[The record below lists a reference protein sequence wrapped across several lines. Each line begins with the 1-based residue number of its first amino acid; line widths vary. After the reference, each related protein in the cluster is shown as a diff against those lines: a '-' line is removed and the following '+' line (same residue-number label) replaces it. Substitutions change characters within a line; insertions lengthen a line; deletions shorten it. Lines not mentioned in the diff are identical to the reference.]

1 MDAFWRSL
9 LFLAM
14 FILGIGFQNWL
25 RPSPRINFI
34 LTSLIILILPP
45 FWSFGLTAGIWL
57 GCAFFTYNPELKRDY
72 ERENKLIWFRVFLS
86 SLLTLA
92 GFLMAL
98 LFLWKLKVA
107 SNLEIG
113 HRETMAWLFLIVIEL
128 CLYRVIARSYPSL
141 YRIQLGYGMAIFNF
155 LMLLFWIRPLGIY
168 LMLLIFGSLL
178 IINPILLIW
187 LDPPLPLHRG
197 VFPGRR

>member
-1 MDAFWRSL
+1 
-9 LFLAM
+9 
-14 FILGIGFQNWL
+14 
-25 RPSPRINFI
+25 
-34 LTSLIILILPP
+34 
-45 FWSFGLTAGIWL
+45 
-57 GCAFFTYNPELKRDY
+57 
-72 ERENKLIWFRVFLS
+72 
-86 SLLTLA
+86 
-92 GFLMAL
+92 MAL
-98 LFLWKLKVA
+98 LFLWKLKVG

-141 YRIQLGYGMAIFNF
+141 YRIQLGYGMAIINF
-155 LMLLFWIRPLGIY
+155 LMLLFWIYPLGIY

-187 LDPPLPLHRG
+187 LDPPLPIHRG